1 MLEKNLVK
9 EIMGK
14 EMSKSKKMIEMYLN
28 GGEISEISKL
38 MGVRYNFSYNVI
50 SNYCRVEGVDMNKV
64 VKESKKGKIV
74 ELLKEGKSL
83 VDVSKELRCSYNY
96 VFNVRKEMKK

>member
-14 EMSKSKKMIEMYLN
+14 ESSKSKKMIEMYLN

-74 ELLKEGKSL
+74 ELIKEGKSN
-83 VDVSKELRCSYNY
+83 VEISKELKSSYNY
-96 VFNVRKEMKK
+96 IFNIRKEMNR